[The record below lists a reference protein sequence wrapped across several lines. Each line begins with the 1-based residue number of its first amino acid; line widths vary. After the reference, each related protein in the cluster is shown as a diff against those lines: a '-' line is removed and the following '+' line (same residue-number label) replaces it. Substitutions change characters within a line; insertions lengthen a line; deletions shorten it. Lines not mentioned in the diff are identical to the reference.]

1 MFPKYVIR
9 VVLNKD
15 SLQGVKSRICD
26 NCKKPDAYATV
37 YCYNDKAYFCDA
49 CDFNEHEPN

>member
-1 MFPKYVIR
+1 MIR

-15 SLQGVKSRICD
+15 SLMGVKNRICD
-26 NCKKPDAYATV
+26 NCKKPDSIATV
-37 YCYNDKAYFCDA
+37 YCYNDKAYFCDS